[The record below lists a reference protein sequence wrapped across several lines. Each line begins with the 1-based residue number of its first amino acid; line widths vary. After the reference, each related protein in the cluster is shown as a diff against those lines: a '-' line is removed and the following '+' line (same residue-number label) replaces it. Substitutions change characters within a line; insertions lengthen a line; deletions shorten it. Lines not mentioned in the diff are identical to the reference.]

1 MLKYALI
8 SEIGNRTV
16 NEDAVRVASVA
27 NRQCFVVCDGL
38 GGHDRGDVASKLVA
52 NTFADDLCF
61 ADDLKDFISRA
72 FNHAQKKVI
81 EKQKENGIKSKMK
94 TTAVVMATD
103 GFTAYV
109 GHIGDSR
116 FYGFTKDGQH
126 IRTLD
131 HSIPQILVNSNT
143 IEEKDIRNHP
153 SRNMLLKVIG
163 EHYDETMTDL
173 FDPFPVEYYCAF
185 LLCSDGFWELIQ
197 EEEIIALLS
206 ESSSPQE
213 WLDLMLDVIKKNGLD
228 RNMDNYSAIAIFN
241 QE

>member
-1 MLKYALI
+1 MLKYVLI
-8 SEIGNRTV
+8 SEIGNRSI
-16 NEDAVRVASVA
+16 NEDSVRAASVA
-27 NRQCFVVCDGL
+27 HRHCFVVCDGL
-38 GGHDRGDVASKLVA
+38 GGHDQGDVASKLVA
-52 NTFADDLCF
+52 NTFADELCF
-61 ADDLKDFISRA
+61 ADDLKDFIPRV
-72 FNHAQKKVI
+72 FNLAQKKVI

-103 GFTAYV
+103 GFTAHV

-116 FYGFTKDGQH
+116 FYGFTKDGRY

-163 EHYDETMTDL
+163 EQYDETMTDL
-173 FDPFPVEYYCAF
+173 YEPFSLKDYYAF

-197 EEEIIALLS
+197 EEEMVALLS

-213 WLDLMLDVIKKNGLD
+213 WLNLMLDVVKRNGLN
-228 RNMDNYSAIAIFN
+228 RRMDNYSAIAIFN
-241 QE
+241 QD